1 MNLFTRVAAA
11 ALLFATGVVQAG
23 SVSPYTA
30 EACNAALAAGTPV
43 VLEVHADWCPTCR
56 AQAPIVQ
63 SLVKD
68 PKYDKFAVFVVDYD
82 KQKDVRK
89 QFNVA
94 RQSTLVVFSGG
105 KEVGRSTGVTAPE
118 AIAAEFDKAL

>member
-1 MNLFTRVAAA
+1 MNLFNRFAAA
-11 ALLFATGVVQAG
+11 ALLLAAGVAHAG
-23 SVSPYTA
+23 SISPYTA
-30 EACNAALAAGTPV
+30 EACSAALAAGTPV

-56 AQAPIVQ
+56 AQAPVVQ
-63 SLVKD
+63 ALVKD
-68 PKYDKFAVFVVDYD
+68 PKYEKFTVLVVDYD
-82 KQKDVRK
+82 KQKDVRR

-105 KEVGRSTGVTAPE
+105 KEVSRSTGVTAPE